1 VSDHGYPRR
10 PATGTARGGLASR
23 VGHATQILVEAALAW
38 GDRDYGEVGELEAD
52 AALSDAIREFK
63 EATVDEAVAGEASRA
78 AS

>member
-1 VSDHGYPRR
+1 VSDHRHRR
-10 PATGTARGGLASR
+10 RSETGADHAGLAPR
-23 VGHATQILVEAALAW
+23 VCHATQILVEAALAW

-63 EATVDEAVAGEASRA
+63 EATANEAVAGEASQA